1 MKQTQME
8 YSFFF
13 AERPKLPSRLK
24 DFFKRRGL
32 KNSKNS
38 SWISHGMKDLK
49 TKPASEIRIFI
60 FLQLGGVT
68 TNRACEL
75 AHAA

>member
-1 MKQTQME
+1 
-8 YSFFF
+8 
-13 AERPKLPSRLK
+13 
-24 DFFKRRGL
+24 
-32 KNSKNS
+32 
-38 SWISHGMKDLK
+38 MKDLK

-68 TNRACEL
+68 TNQACEL